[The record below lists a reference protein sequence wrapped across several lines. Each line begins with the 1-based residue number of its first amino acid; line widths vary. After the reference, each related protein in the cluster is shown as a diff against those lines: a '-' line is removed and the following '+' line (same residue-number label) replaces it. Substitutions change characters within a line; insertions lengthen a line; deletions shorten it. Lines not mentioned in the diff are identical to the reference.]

1 MDTDDQQPHWII
13 YPAQITIAEGRPL
26 GTGGFGTVYRGV
38 WEGANVAVKRL
49 AEETSEQ
56 IFMKQVKLW
65 LGLRHPHV
73 LQLFGAS
80 SVDSRPLYFVTQ
92 LFQHGN
98 INQYIAKTEAPG
110 RERGRLLHEIALGMQ
125 YLHGRKII
133 HGDLKPAN
141 VLVSDSLRACIAD
154 FGLSEMK
161 LDFNERSSIG
171 GGRREIAGSPRYFS
185 PEAWKGQTSFSSD
198 VFAFA
203 MTAFEV
209 FSSTPP
215 WGILS
220 STHIYQ
226 LVVRENERPDRP
238 EGDYPIDSQWSL
250 IEKAWQREG
259 RARPTF
265 EYITRNWSLDDI
277 GSSQPP
283 TAGAVELNNL
293 ETSVSNSTTD
303 FGRNADRQSIV
314 SMGLPSPLSPV
325 SRLFSMSPAPAYEQE
340 PTLIHAITPPR
351 TGYNTDPTIQPKIPP
366 PGGHTESPSPP
377 SSSRAS
383 VIRSLPSPPPA
394 SMAERFSRMSVMSHG
409 SEGSWNSAPQTPFQ
423 TSPTIFQ
430 PSPTSYAQRMP
441 GIMTI
446 HEDGS
451 VTSSS
456 TQGRSA
462 TLPNMRGTM
471 SSVSSVGEVT
481 PTNRRWTDTQET
493 LGQSDPVA
501 QRRVSAVLLAGALQ
515 SETVESRQQS
525 AIDEHL
531 IDVQKLAASSEKEA
545 QKLVTAGI
553 INTLTILLR
562 ERAID
567 SVGLDLVLKALGTLA
582 HDTLTANTLNRTG
595 STEILIELFKTTTDE
610 NIALLSLW
618 CIGRL
623 ARSSDIATSLIKLD
637 LLPALFTFGFTH
649 PKPNPRPLRARLAA
663 WCVGNLA
670 RNDLLAST
678 VIDRPVVS
686 QSLATELQHMN
697 ANSAPID
704 VSAVLYAVAR
714 LSRTIRNSK
723 ILSRAG
729 CVSLVVSILLSA
741 NSANVLCWS
750 ARAVGCLM
758 RPNSGDMS
766 RALLDAGAARGL
778 ARLPRICPDAMPSL
792 EAFAFAIQRF
802 SCAEW
807 GSGTRKALVEAG
819 VVDSLLAALRTA
831 SEVRSSQTHVELA
844 LAVSFLGDV
853 GGGPIRKEIMSA
865 SGIEIL
871 KRVAAEGNAEVAKAC
886 GLAITSITGNVFTRN
901 AASAKTAMAHNWN
914 GGCPDFELR
923 PMEIFSV

>member
-1 MDTDDQQPHWII
+1 MDPDDSQPHWVI

-49 AEETSEQ
+49 VEETSEQ

-80 SVDSRPLYFVTQ
+80 SVDSKPLYFVTQ
-92 LFQHGN
+92 LFRHGN
-98 INQYIAKTEAPG
+98 INQYLAKSEAPG

-125 YLHGRKII
+125 YLHGRKIT

-141 VLVSDSLRACIAD
+141 ILVSDSLQACIAD

-171 GGRREIAGSPRYFS
+171 GGRREIAAGSPRYFS

-226 LVVRENERPDRP
+226 LVVRESERPDRP
-238 EGDYPIDSQWSL
+238 EGDYPTDPQWSL
-250 IEKAWQREG
+250 IEKAWSREG

-265 EYITRNWSLDDI
+265 EHIARNWPLGDGGSPSSPGTDAMASQSSDASVLISTPEFGRD
-277 GSSQPP
+277 SSQQLVMN
-283 TAGAVELNNL
+283 T
-293 ETSVSNSTTD
+293 
-303 FGRNADRQSIV
+303 
-314 SMGLPSPLSPV
+314 GLPSPLSPI
-325 SRLFSMSPAPAYEQE
+325 SRTFSMSPAPAYEQE
-340 PTLIHAITPPR
+340 PVSIHEMTPPR
-351 TGYNTDPTIQPKIPP
+351 TGYSSDPVIQPKSPVQGSSMEP
-366 PGGHTESPSPP
+366 PSPP
-377 SSSRAS
+377 SSRTS
-383 VIRSLPSPPPA
+383 VVRSLPSPPPA
-394 SMAERFSRMSVMSHG
+394 TMSERFSRMSVMSHG
-409 SEGSWNSAPQTPFQ
+409 SEASWNSAPQTPFQ

-430 PSPTSYAQRMP
+430 PSPTSYVQRMP

-451 VTSSS
+451 IASSS
-456 TQGRSA
+456 THGRSA
-462 TLPNMRGTM
+462 TLPNLRGM
-471 SSVSSVGEVT
+471 STVSSVGEM
-481 PTNRRWTDTQET
+481 PSTNRRWTSTEET
-493 LGQSDPVA
+493 VRADPAA

-531 IDVQKLAASSEKEA
+531 VDVQKLASSSEKEA

-562 ERAID
+562 ERAVD
-567 SVGLDLVLKALGTLA
+567 SVGLDLVLKALGTLT
-582 HDTLTANTLNRTG
+582 HDTLTANTLHRTG
-595 STEILIELFKTTTDE
+595 STEILIEVFKTTTDE

-618 CIGRL
+618 CLGRL
-623 ARSSDIATSLIKLD
+623 ARSSEIATSLIKLD
-637 LLPALFTFGFTH
+637 LLPALFTFGFMH

-678 VIDRPVVS
+678 IIDRPIVS

-697 ANSAPID
+697 ANSAPTD

-741 NSANVLCWS
+741 NDAKVLCWS

-766 RALLDAGAARGL
+766 KALLDAGAARGL
-778 ARLPRICPDAMPSL
+778 ARLPRICPDTMPSL

-914 GGCPDFELR
+914 GGCPDFELKPVEMF
-923 PMEIFSV
+923 PM